1 MKLSFVV
8 LTLALFGSTLFAG
21 TEESCPFFGPMLQKS
36 LMLDQVQCERIATIH
51 SESWPLLQPF
61 DERLR
66 ILTEQ
71 TNYLSWTEDFPAEE
85 VARKMSIVIIE
96 RRKVLSEMRRIEA
109 EKNRKI
115 LGVLNLQQRVLI
127 DQLTALAPAVRLFN
141 EATAGGLIP
150 FDIANPV
157 GSAVKGSS
165 NRPRQ

>member
-1 MKLSFVV
+1 MKLKLV
-8 LTLALFGSTLFAG
+8 LFTLALFGSTLFAG
-21 TEESCPFFGPMLQKS
+21 TEEGCPFFGPMLQKS
-36 LMLDQVQCERIATIH
+36 LMLDQVQCERISMIH
-51 SESWPLLQPF
+51 QESWPALQPL
-61 DERLR
+61 DEQLR
-66 ILTEQ
+66 ILSDR

-96 RRKVLSEMRRIEA
+96 RRKVLSEMRRIES

-127 DQLTALAPAVRLFN
+127 DQLTALASAVRLFN

-150 FDIANPV
+150 FDITNPV